1 MSHMFDIDEVN
12 VPDML
17 NLPVGKS
24 RQPGQSIQ
32 SPHPSAKQKKLRFT
46 NVKTFYVYA
55 HQEICMVSLIT
66 FIVY

>member
-1 MSHMFDIDEVN
+1 MSHMFDTDEVN
-12 VPDML
+12 VPHML

-24 RQPGQSIQ
+24 RQPGPSIQ

-55 HQEICMVSLIT
+55 RQEVRMVSLIT